1 LIKKIIGFLGF
12 NMTTVLAVKVKRI
25 SDTYG
30 IEANGI
36 SYLLTAQQGGIE
48 KGDRI
53 ELPYGKLF
61 DVKKIE
67 YYSEPD
73 DMFLAEIVRIN

>member
-1 LIKKIIGFLGF
+1 
-12 NMTTVLAVKVKRI
+12 MTSVLAVKVKRI
-25 SDTYG
+25 SGTYEL
-30 IEANGI
+30 EANGI
-36 SYLLTAQQGGIE
+36 SYLLTAQKEGIE
-48 KGDRI
+48 EGDRI

-73 DMFLAEIVRIN
+73 DMFLAEIVKIN